1 MTMFNK
7 SGDVA
12 YYDSCANAYLL
23 KSENKYDKIEQI
35 QGKSLLCFSPSGKYI
50 AFSDQ
55 NYIPYS
61 PDNDNWG
68 HQPSGNVFIHSVN
81 NVTDCIQN
89 FNDFASGID
98 GVADRAKTVA
108 SAAFSSDEKR
118 FLAVG
123 ADGVI
128 VIRNLYLN

>member
-1 MTMFNK
+1 MFNK

-12 YYDSCANAYLL
+12 LYDSCANAFVL
-23 KSENKYDKIEQI
+23 KAEDEYKKVETIS
-35 QGKSLLCFSPSGKYI
+35 GKSLLCFSPSGKYI

-68 HQPSGNVFIHSVN
+68 HQPSGNIFIHSVK

-89 FNDFASGID
+89 FNDFADGID
-98 GVADRAKTVA
+98 GVFRAKTVA